1 MGIYRFNNN
10 LKGGFKMEGVSKEEE
25 FYFFK
30 GSKINYKWFKDEQGN
45 EYLCIGNCIADPE
58 GITRKDL
65 KTCCFSDT
73 EISVNVRQ
81 S

>member
-1 MGIYRFNNN
+1 MDEDSNT
-10 LKGGFKMEGVSKEEE
+10 EE

-30 GSKINYKWFKDEQGN
+30 GSKINYKWFKDEDGN
-45 EYLCIGNCIADPE
+45 EYLCVGNCIADPKKM
-58 GITRKDL
+58 TKKDL
-65 KTCCFSDT
+65 KTCCFSDG